1 MFASQLWCTW
11 PGCLWSKLDSGCLQE
26 SLRWS
31 DPLLTALLAWTELF
45 WNCPNNN
52 FAAAKTSYSKI
63 CSGSSSLDSKACFPW
78 KSYSYFQDL
87 TFTLKCFSLNPSLQQ
102 TQSGTSAM
110 SSEQNILQLNWFCG
124 NEEVLKRKSMLRDG
138 RNRSLVSI
146 ADCITMLSMDHS
158 TASLQCSVKC
168 NQCSSPLGL
177 FTPVC
182 RRMV

>member
-102 TQSGTSAM
+102 PNQAHRQCPQSKIYYSWIDFVAMRRSWKERACWEMGGTGAWC
-110 SSEQNILQLNWFCG
+110 L
-124 NEEVLKRKSMLRDG
+124 
-138 RNRSLVSI
+138 
-146 ADCITMLSMDHS
+146 
-158 TASLQCSVKC
+158 
-168 NQCSSPLGL
+168 
-177 FTPVC
+177 
-182 RRMV
+182 